1 MLRDAALRAAPQHEG
16 EQRHVGQTK
25 SRGGTNLRLWETI
38 AGSGSL
44 FPACYL
50 QWMAQLQRVER
61 QPRAR
66 RASWVPNDASCD
78 VMEQGLR
85 NPSGVNL
92 TMARLSQ
99 RGDNA

>member
-1 MLRDAALRAAPQHEG
+1 M
-16 EQRHVGQTK
+16 
-25 SRGGTNLRLWETI
+25 I
-38 AGSGSL
+38 AGSASL

-50 QWMAQLQRVER
+50 QGTLQPQRVER
-61 QPRAR
+61 GRRMPR
-66 RASWVPNDASCD
+66 RASLVLNDASCD